1 MGLEWKPNPRSCMH
15 LSESERFLFALGKG
29 WFARQSGDSPE
40 AGCDLSDLSVTEQSG
55 PAGAEVWTWLA
66 G

>member
-1 MGLEWKPNPRSCMH
+1 MH